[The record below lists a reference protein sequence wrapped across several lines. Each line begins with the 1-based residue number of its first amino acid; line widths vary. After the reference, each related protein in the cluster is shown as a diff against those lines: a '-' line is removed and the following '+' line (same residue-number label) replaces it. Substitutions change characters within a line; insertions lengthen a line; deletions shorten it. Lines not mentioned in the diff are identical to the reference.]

1 MRRWLPTLLVAAFL
15 PAGAVAQPGPAS
27 VPKAFGDY
35 LQRDITPGLCKVVSP
50 SEAQCVIPEMTAGQ
64 YAIEAAGTSTS
75 QGADARQTLQ
85 INVGVVGCATGQ
97 NTTPW
102 PSGARTFRL
111 GCAVILLTDKPLIV
125 RVVYDDVHAIK
136 DPKGP
141 LLSIRRLPW
150 QGVLNS
156 SAYVPQQ

>member
-1 MRRWLPTLLVAAFL
+1 M
-15 PAGAVAQPGPAS
+15 
-27 VPKAFGDY
+27 
-35 LQRDITPGLCKVVSP
+35 
-50 SEAQCVIPEMTAGQ
+50 IPEMTAGQ

-111 GCAVILLTDKPLIV
+111 GCAVIILTDKPLIV
-125 RVVYDDVHAIK
+125 RVIYDDVHAIK
-136 DPKGP
+136 DPTGP
-141 LLSIRRLPW
+141 LISIRRLPW